1 MGISFDFRSED
12 YGELQHLVDAL
23 FAPGVS
29 RYATVTKLDVLM
41 RAEAFDLCAD
51 LAEVI
56 DLLPSATFTRTQ
68 LCDQMNSI
76 LSGHGWVRPCATAA
90 GIRESRF
97 RRFREAK

>member
-29 RYATVTKLDVLM
+29 RYATVTKLDALM

-56 DLLPSATFTRTQ
+56 DLLPSSTFTRTQ

-76 LSGHGWVRPCATAA
+76 LSGHGWGGVYGTV
-90 GIRESRF
+90 E
-97 RRFREAK
+97 

>member
-41 RAEAFDLCAD
+41 PAEA
-51 LAEVI
+51 
-56 DLLPSATFTRTQ
+56 
-68 LCDQMNSI
+68 
-76 LSGHGWVRPCATAA
+76 SGHGWGGVYGTV
-90 GIRESRF
+90 E
-97 RRFREAK
+97 

>member
-56 DLLPSATFTRTQ
+56 DLLPSSTFTRKQ
-68 LCDQMNSI
+68 LCD
-76 LSGHGWVRPCATAA
+76 
-90 GIRESRF
+90 
-97 RRFREAK
+97 

>member
-41 RAEAFDLCAD
+41 RPPPLRAR
-51 LAEVI
+51 
-56 DLLPSATFTRTQ
+56 S
-68 LCDQMNSI
+68 
-76 LSGHGWVRPCATAA
+76 CAT
-90 GIRESRF
+90 R
-97 RRFREAK
+97 

>member
-41 RAEAFDLCAD
+41 RAEAFDL
-51 LAEVI
+51 AEVI
-56 DLLPSATFTRTQ
+56 DLLPSATLTRTQ

-76 LSGHGWVRPCATAA
+76 LSGHGWGGVYGTV
-90 GIRESRF
+90 E
-97 RRFREAK
+97 